1 MRLVRQLAREKR
13 AILLISSEMSV
24 LLAACDRIV
33 VMSDGRIVKEIER
46 RELDPAHVLVSDE
59 AERLLYAERRLLTG
73 DPDGVRHGGLT
84 WGDGSSRARSAERQ
98 N

>member
-33 VMSDGRIVKEIER
+33 VMSDGRVIKEMER
-46 RELDPAHVLVSDE
+46 RELDPVSLLGSDE
-59 AERLLYAERRLLTG
+59 ADRLLYAERRLLTEIQ
-73 DPDGVRHGGLT
+73 T
-84 WGDGSSRARSAERQ
+84 GSGMAA
-98 N
+98 